1 MSDEVFRSAPGNPP
15 DQRRDH
21 PAPSWWSE
29 LERGD
34 LPDDF
39 GVAPSPRGEDGPP
52 TSDRLRSL
60 WWRSP
65 VSTLGVPYPH
75 VPALIALVVALAGLV
90 AWLAVG
96 LDSMRG
102 ALVTSLLIAG
112 PAASAGAAA
121 WLVVRRGD

>member
-1 MSDEVFRSAPGNPP
+1 M
-15 DQRRDH
+15 
-21 PAPSWWSE
+21 
-29 LERGD
+29 
-34 LPDDF
+34 
-39 GVAPSPRGEDGPP
+39 
-52 TSDRLRSL
+52 
-60 WWRSP
+60 
-65 VSTLGVPYPH
+65 STLGVPYPH